1 MVILAKWLKLAET
14 HHVRPGVLWL
24 RQQILQVPC
33 RIFPGVF
40 CINLC
45 MRFRENIAEIP
56 RHELVLCGAILTR
69 GNLEHRQEGLHIV
82 LP

>member
-1 MVILAKWLKLAET
+1 MVILAKGLQLTKT

-33 RIFPGVF
+33 RIFPGVL

-56 RHELVLCGAILTR
+56 RHELVSFPAILT
-69 GNLEHRQEGLHIV
+69 
-82 LP
+82 